1 MKRILAIIILSLSA
15 FSLDAQD
22 YPLEW
27 RQYTSDGYFHDIES
41 GINEKKLP
49 EERFRN
55 DLLDMARTNLAK
67 KIEVKVEEVNQMSK
81 DVVNGNANIYYSSQ
95 RNLSTNLDMRFT
107 QSESHIDMVTGQQY
121 VIVYI
126 NKAEACQYYAKE
138 MNVLLSRIDN
148 QITLANNYIGTG
160 FKSKAKEELQTA
172 ITMFDDA
179 DEIFFWLN
187 LYGMPDYQ
195 IQQYLEQIHDKEQT
209 VKSQLADLEYGTTY
223 CIICTADNFGKPY
236 PKLKNEIKGDLSA
249 SGCNFVDDP
258 DMADYVIY
266 IDASSREYNT
276 SVFGNVTSYYSFVDA
291 TIAVDKVST
300 NQRILEDEISEK
312 GSHTKSYNEAGRDGY
327 KKVMKAISKILKENI
342 KL

>member
-1 MKRILAIIILSLSA
+1 MKKVLAIATLFFA
-15 FSLDAQD
+15 FITSKAQN

-27 RQYTSDGYFHDIES
+27 KQYTSDGYFYAIES
-41 GINEKKLP
+41 GVNEQKLP

-67 KIEVKVEEVNQMSK
+67 KIEVKVEEMSQMSK

-107 QSESHIDMVTGQQY
+107 QSGSHIDIVVGKQY

-126 NKAEACQYYAKE
+126 NKADACKYYEKDLK
-138 MNVLLSRIDN
+138 MLMSRIDN
-148 QITLANNYIGTG
+148 QIAIADNYIGTG
-160 FKSKAKEELQTA
+160 FKSKAKTELQDA
-172 ITMFDDA
+172 LTMFDEA
-179 DEIFFWLN
+179 DEMFFWLN
-187 LYGMPDYQ
+187 VFGMSDYQ
-195 IQQYLEQIHDKEQT
+195 IQQYLGQINEKEQT

-223 CIICTADNFGKPY
+223 CIVCTADNFGKPY

-258 DMADYVIY
+258 DSADYVIY
-266 IDASSREYNT
+266 IEASSREYNT
-276 SVFGNVTSYYSFVDA
+276 AVIGNVTSYYSFVDA
-291 TIAVDKVST
+291 SISIDKVAT
-300 NQRILEDEISEK
+300 NQKIFEDEISVK
-312 GSHTKSYNEAGRDGY
+312 GSHTISYNEAGRDGY
-327 KKVMKAISKILKENI
+327 KKVREQICNILIENI